1 MKKEFNETQ
10 VDSLKKILHK
20 GVSVW
25 IEREKINEERIKFYI
40 SVNQNNI
47 NTEMRINFI
56 IEPEKDKK

>member
-25 IEREKINEERIKFYI
+25 IEREKINERKNKVLHKRKSKQYKYRDEY
-40 SVNQNNI
+40 
-47 NTEMRINFI
+47 
-56 IEPEKDKK
+56 